1 MALGGDRAGIVARSR
16 PGVKRMSDQ
25 LERLMRGVDV
35 VQPPEGLE
43 AKLAEDRPLRVK
55 LGLDPTAPAVT
66 LGWAVVLRKLRHFQE
81 LGHTAV
87 LIVGDFTAQVGDP
100 SGKSETRRRL
110 SRDEVMGYA
119 EAILAEFQKVLLP
132 EPLEIRYNSEWLDTI
147 DMAGL
152 LELTSKATVAQ
163 MLERGDF
170 AKRFA
175 SNTPISVMEF
185 LYPLLQGYDSVAVEA
200 DIELGG
206 ADQLWNL
213 MMGREVQRGYGMA
226 PQVALTMPLLIGTDG
241 EQKMSQSLG
250 NYVGVADD
258 PIEQFGKTMSIPDD
272 LMAQWY
278 ELATEIPPADLVS
291 IEDDLASGRLHPNAA
306 KRRLAREIVS
316 LYHGPAA
323 AEAAEEHF
331 DTIHRRHE
339 VPDDIEEF
347 VLPADDPISLA
358 SLIRDAGLTA
368 SGGEA
373 RRLITQGAVRLDGT
387 PIAEVEVSR
396 SSLIG
401 AVLQVGKR
409 RFVRLRG

>member
-1 MALGGDRAGIVARSR
+1 MV
-16 PGVKRMSDQ
+16 DQ

-35 VQPPEGLE
+35 CQPPGGLE
-43 AKLAEDRPLRVK
+43 AKLEEGRPLRVK

-119 EAILAEFQKVLLP
+119 RSILGEFQRVLLP
-132 EPLEIRYNSEWLDTI
+132 EPLEIRYNSEWLDAI
-147 DMAGL
+147 DMGGL

-175 SNTPISVMEF
+175 ANSPISVMEF

-206 ADQLWNL
+206 SDQLWNL

-226 PQVALTMPLLIGTDG
+226 PQVAMTMPLLIGTDG

-250 NYVGVADD
+250 NYIGVAEE
-258 PIEQFGKTMSIPDD
+258 PTEQFGKTMSIPDS
-272 LMAQWY
+272 LMVQWF
-278 ELATEIPPADLVS
+278 ELATEVEPAEVVAITAGL
-291 IEDDLASGRLHPNAA
+291 ESGSLHPNQV
-306 KRRLAREIVS
+306 KRRLAREIVT
-316 LYHGPAA
+316 LYHGS
-323 AEAAEEHF
+323 EAAVQAEDHF
-331 DTIHRRHE
+331 DTIHKRHE
-339 VPDDIEEF
+339 VPTDIDEF
-347 VLPADDPISLA
+347 SLPGDDPVSLP
-358 SLIRDAGLTA
+358 SLLRDARLVS

-373 RRLITQGAVRLDGT
+373 RRLIAQGAVRIDGEAVT
-387 PIAEVEVSR
+387 EVEIERRILV
-396 SSLIG
+396 G

-409 RFVRLRG
+409 RFLRLLG